1 MEEKTGLKVIEWA
14 KKIVSLGAGEILL
27 TSVDKEGM
35 QQGYDVNLIK
45 NISNIVEIPVIASGG
60 MGTTKDM
67 IDAVLEGGADAVSMA
82 SVLHYNKLTL
92 GEIRKEA
99 MSHRIEVRE
108 FPSSLNINWTQKLN
122 KKIYEKKYLYN

>member
-1 MEEKTGLKVIEWA
+1 MIEWA

-92 GEIRKEA
+92 ER
-99 MSHRIEVRE
+99 S
-108 FPSSLNINWTQKLN
+108 
-122 KKIYEKKYLYN
+122 EKKQ